1 MLVDTD
7 VMIWNL
13 RGNEAAAAMLDDSP
27 RFLISAVSYM
37 ELVQG
42 LRDKAE
48 FRALRQALHFWQTEI
63 FAVNESICS
72 RAVYRVEQYALSHN
86 LGMADALI
94 AATALDIGIALTTAN
109 EKHYRHIDGLEL
121 QVFRP

>member
-7 VMIWNL
+7 VIIWNL
-13 RGNEAAAAMLDDSP
+13 RGNEAAATLLDESP

-48 FRALRQALHFWQTEI
+48 FRALRQALHFWQAEI
-63 FAVNESICS
+63 RAIDQSICS
-72 RAVYRVEQYALSHN
+72 RAIYLVEQYALSHN

-94 AATALDIGIALTTAN
+94 AATALDIGTALTTAN
-109 EKHYRHIDGLEL
+109 QKHYRHIDGLEL
-121 QVFRP
+121 QIFRP

>member
-7 VMIWNL
+7 VIIWNL
-13 RGNEAAAAMLDDSP
+13 RGNEAAATLLDESP

-48 FRALRQALHFWQTEI
+48 FRALRQALHFWQ
-63 FAVNESICS
+63 
-72 RAVYRVEQYALSHN
+72 
-86 LGMADALI
+86 ADANPI
-94 AATALDIGIALTTAN
+94 ERAS
-109 EKHYRHIDGLEL
+109 
-121 QVFRP
+121 